1 MFNSEVL
8 GKRIKEARQNK
19 GLTQA
24 ELADLMNYAAKT
36 NISRF
41 ESGKKTPSLEV
52 LDSIATALGTTSSAL
67 LDPSKKASE
76 LSIILAKLDEML
88 TILRSK

>member
-67 LDPSKKASE
+67 LDPSQKASE
-76 LSIILAKLDEML
+76 LSAILAKLDEIL
-88 TILRSK
+88 TILR